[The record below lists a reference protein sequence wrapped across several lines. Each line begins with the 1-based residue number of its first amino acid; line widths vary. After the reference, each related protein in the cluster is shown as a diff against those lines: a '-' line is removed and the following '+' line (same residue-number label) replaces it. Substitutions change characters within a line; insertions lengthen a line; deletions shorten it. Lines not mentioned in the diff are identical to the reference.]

1 VLTESELLTRAR
13 ASEAGAL
20 AELYQRFAPAIYAY
34 IYRRVGEVRLAED
47 LTGDV
52 FVQAL
57 STLRTERFARTSLA
71 AWLYRIAHN
80 RVIDHYR
87 RERQALVPLEEWMP
101 ASEDVPEAA
110 ARRSTQEWMR
120 QALRHLSEDQQ
131 QVLVLRFG
139 QAMSAA
145 EAAQVLGKTEEAVRA
160 LQHRALAALRRLME
174 EGAP

>member
-1 VLTESELLTRAR
+1 VLTESDLLTRAR
-13 ASEAGAL
+13 AHDAGAL
-20 AELYQRFAPAIYAY
+20 AELYDHFAPAIYAY
-34 IYRRVGEVRLAED
+34 IYRRVGERRLAED

-57 STLRTERFARTSLA
+57 STLRTERFAHTSLP

-87 RERQALVPLEEWMP
+87 RERQVAVPLEEWMP
-101 ASEDVPEAA
+101 ALDDVPESA
-110 ARRSTQEWMR
+110 ARRRTQAWL
-120 QALRHLSEDQQ
+120 QHALRRLSDDQQ
-131 QVLVLRFG
+131 EVLVLRFG
-139 QAMSAA
+139 QGMRAA
-145 EAAQVLGKTEEAVRA
+145 ETARVLGKSEAAVRA